1 MYFAPAYVLRAG
13 YAEVNRIGV
22 FLSSAMSGHKRLQ
35 MTRNIGII
43 AHIDAGKTTVTERIL
58 YYTGKSHKMGEVHNG
73 EAVMDWMEQEQ
84 ERGITITS
92 AVTTCLWHDHEIHLI
107 DTPGHV
113 DFTIEVERSLRVLDG
128 AIGVFCAVGGV
139 EPQSE
144 TVWHQADRYKIPKI
158 AFINK
163 MDRLGADF
171 AGVVDQMR
179 QKLGARPLVLQMP
192 IGMEADFAGVVDL
205 VRMKLVRWDESTLG
219 FVYELVDIPTEYV
232 QDAQAN
238 RTALV
243 ESLAEHDDAIMEKYL
258 ADEMLESRD
267 LLSAIRQATLT
278 LKLVPVLSG
287 SALKNKGI
295 QLLLDAI
302 VDFLPSPLDVPPIL
316 GQHPGTGEEQT
327 RPSSD
332 AKPFSGLAFKI
343 QMDQG
348 RKLTYVR
355 VYSGTVST
363 GDTIYN
369 VNRKQKEKVA
379 RIFQMHANKRERR
392 AKAGAGEIVAILG
405 LKSTRTGDS
414 ICDPEHP
421 ILLEHIEFY
430 EPVISIAIEPRTRA
444 DEEKTLQAL
453 EKLAEE
459 DPTFHSRQDPDT
471 GQTIL
476 SGMGE
481 LHLDVLVNRLLRE
494 YSVQVN
500 VGKPQ
505 VVYRETITAAIEA
518 EATFDREIAG
528 VPHFAQV
535 ELHLEPRPRGRGNRF
550 RQLVR
555 DGSIPDFFI
564 PAVEEGVME
573 SLESGVI
580 AGYPMVD
587 VEAAL
592 IGGTFRDQT
601 SSELAFKVAAS
612 NALQE
617 GCRKAQPELLEPIM
631 SVEVIVP
638 EEFTGEVINDL
649 TTRKGK
655 IEGVDSKRSVKII
668 DATVA
673 LSQMFGYSTSLRSA
687 SQGRAT
693 FTMQFSHFDRLV
705 EKKELYF

>member
-1 MYFAPAYVLRAG
+1 
-13 YAEVNRIGV
+13 
-22 FLSSAMSGHKRLQ
+22 MSERKRLQ
-35 MTRNIGII
+35 RTRNIGII

-73 EAVMDWMEQEQ
+73 EAVMDWMVQEQ

-92 AVTTCLWHDHEIHLI
+92 AVTTCLWRHHELHLI

-144 TVWHQADRYKIPKI
+144 TVWHQADKYRIPKI

-171 AGVVDQMR
+171 SGTVNQMR
-179 QKLGARPLVLQMP
+179 EKLGARPLLLQMP
-192 IGMEADFAGVVDL
+192 LGAEADFAGVIDL
-205 VRMKLVRWDESTLG
+205 LKMQAVRWDDSTLG
-219 FVYELVDIPTEYV
+219 LVYEFTPIPPEYV
-232 QDAQAN
+232 EDAKAN
-238 RTALV
+238 RTDLL
-243 ESLAEHDDAIMEKYL
+243 ESLAEVDDAIMEKYL
-258 ADEMLESRD
+258 ADDMLGPEQ
-267 LLSAIRQATLT
+267 LLPAIRQATLK
-278 LKLVPVLSG
+278 LDLVPVLCG

-302 VDFLPSPLDVPPIL
+302 VDLLPSPLDVPAVA
-316 GQHPGTGEEQT
+316 GHHPESGEDEI
-327 RPSSD
+327 RASSD
-332 AKPFSGLAFKI
+332 AEPFAGLAFKV

-355 VYSGTVST
+355 VYSGTVSA
-363 GDTIYN
+363 GSQVYN
-369 VNRKQKEKVA
+369 VNRNQKEKIA
-379 RIFQMHANKRERR
+379 RLFQMHANKREKR
-392 AKAGAGEIVAILG
+392 AKVGAGEIVAMVG
-405 LKSTRTGDS
+405 LKSTSTGDT

-430 EPVISIAIEPRTRA
+430 EPVISIAMEPRTRA
-444 DEEKTLQAL
+444 DEEKTLQSL

-459 DPTFHSRQDPDT
+459 DPTFHFRQDPDT
-471 GQTIL
+471 GQTII

-505 VVYRETITAAIEA
+505 VVYRETVTTAVEV
-518 EATFDREIAG
+518 ESTFDREIAG
-528 VPHFAQV
+528 VPHYGRV
-535 ELHLEPRPRGRGNRF
+535 ELHLEPRPRGKGNLF
-550 RQLVR
+550 RALVR
-555 DGSIPDFFI
+555 DGSIPESFI
-564 PAVEEGVME
+564 PAVEEGVIQ

-580 AGYPMVD
+580 AGYPIVD
-587 VEAAL
+587 VEVAV
-592 IGGTFRDQT
+592 IGGTFKEQT
-601 SSELAFKVAAS
+601 ASELAFKVAAS
-612 NALQE
+612 TALQE
-617 GCRKAQPELLEPIM
+617 GCRKAQPQLLEPIM
-631 SVEVIVP
+631 SVEIIVP

-649 TTRKGK
+649 NVRKGK
-655 IEGVDSKRSVKII
+655 IEGVHSKRSVKII
-668 DATVA
+668 RATVA
-673 LSQMFGYSTSLRSA
+673 LSQMFGYSTALRSA

-693 FTMQFSHFDRLV
+693 FTMQFSHFDTLV
-705 EKKELYF
+705 EKKELYL

>member
-1 MYFAPAYVLRAG
+1 
-13 YAEVNRIGV
+13 
-22 FLSSAMSGHKRLQ
+22 MSERKRLQ
-35 MTRNIGII
+35 RTRNIGII

-73 EAVMDWMEQEQ
+73 EAVMDWMVQEQ

-92 AVTTCLWHDHEIHLI
+92 AVTTCLWRHHELHLI

-144 TVWHQADRYKIPKI
+144 TVWHQADKYRIPKI

-171 AGVVDQMR
+171 SGTVNQMR
-179 QKLGARPLVLQMP
+179 EKLGARPLLLQMP
-192 IGMEADFAGVVDL
+192 LGAEADFAGVIDL
-205 VRMKLVRWDESTLG
+205 LKMQAVRWDDSTLG
-219 FVYELVDIPTEYV
+219 LVYEFTPIPPEYV
-232 QDAQAN
+232 EDAKAN
-238 RTALV
+238 RTDLL
-243 ESLAEHDDAIMEKYL
+243 ESLAEVDDAIMEKYL
-258 ADEMLESRD
+258 ADDMLGPEQ
-267 LLSAIRQATLT
+267 LLPAIRQATLK
-278 LKLVPVLSG
+278 LDLVPVLCG

-302 VDFLPSPLDVPPIL
+302 VDLLPSPLDVPAVA
-316 GQHPGTGEEQT
+316 GHHPESGEDEI
-327 RPSSD
+327 RASSD
-332 AKPFSGLAFKI
+332 AEPFAGLAFKV

-355 VYSGTVST
+355 VYSGTVSA
-363 GDTIYN
+363 GSQVYN
-369 VNRKQKEKVA
+369 VNRNQKEKIA
-379 RIFQMHANKRERR
+379 RLFQMHANKREKR
-392 AKAGAGEIVAILG
+392 AKVGAGEIVAMVG
-405 LKSTRTGDS
+405 LKSTSTGDT

-430 EPVISIAIEPRTRA
+430 EPVISIAMEPRTRA
-444 DEEKTLQAL
+444 DEEKTLQSL

-459 DPTFHSRQDPDT
+459 DPTFHFRQDPDT
-471 GQTIL
+471 GQTII

-505 VVYRETITAAIEA
+505 VVYRETVTTAVEV
-518 EATFDREIAG
+518 ESTFDREIAG
-528 VPHFAQV
+528 VPHYGRV
-535 ELHLEPRPRGRGNRF
+535 ELHLEPRPRGKGNLF
-550 RQLVR
+550 RALVR
-555 DGSIPDFFI
+555 DGSIPESFI
-564 PAVEEGVME
+564 PAVEEGVIQ

-580 AGYPMVD
+580 AGYPIVD
-587 VEAAL
+587 VEVAV
-592 IGGTFRDQT
+592 IGGTFKEQT
-601 SSELAFKVAAS
+601 ASELAFKVAAS
-612 NALQE
+612 TALQE
-617 GCRKAQPELLEPIM
+617 GCRKAQPQLLEPIM
-631 SVEVIVP
+631 SVEIIVP

-649 TTRKGK
+649 NARKGK
-655 IEGVDSKRSVKII
+655 IEGVHSKRSVKII
-668 DATVA
+668 RATVA
-673 LSQMFGYSTSLRSA
+673 LSQMFGYSTALRSA

-693 FTMQFSHFDRLV
+693 FTMQFSHFDTLV
-705 EKKELYF
+705 EKKELYL

>member
-1 MYFAPAYVLRAG
+1 
-13 YAEVNRIGV
+13 
-22 FLSSAMSGHKRLQ
+22 MSERKRLQ
-35 MTRNIGII
+35 RTRNIGII

-73 EAVMDWMEQEQ
+73 EAVMDWMVQEQ

-92 AVTTCLWHDHEIHLI
+92 AVTTCLWRHHELHLI

-144 TVWHQADRYKIPKI
+144 TVWHQADKYRIPKI

-171 AGVVDQMR
+171 SGTVNQMR
-179 QKLGARPLVLQMP
+179 EKLGARPLLLQMP
-192 IGMEADFAGVVDL
+192 LGAEADFAGVIDL
-205 VRMKLVRWDESTLG
+205 LKMQAVRWDDSTLG
-219 FVYELVDIPTEYV
+219 LVYEFTPIPPEYV
-232 QDAQAN
+232 EDAKAN
-238 RTALV
+238 RTDLL
-243 ESLAEHDDAIMEKYL
+243 ESLAEVDDAIMEKYL
-258 ADEMLESRD
+258 ADDMLGPEQ
-267 LLSAIRQATLT
+267 LLPAIRQATLK
-278 LKLVPVLSG
+278 LDLVPVLCG

-302 VDFLPSPLDVPPIL
+302 VDLLPSPLDVPAVA
-316 GQHPGTGEEQT
+316 GHHPESGKDEI
-327 RPSSD
+327 RASSD
-332 AKPFSGLAFKI
+332 AEPFAGLAFKV

-355 VYSGTVST
+355 VYSGTVSA
-363 GDTIYN
+363 GSQVYN
-369 VNRKQKEKVA
+369 VNRNQKEKIA

-392 AKAGAGEIVAILG
+392 AKVGAGEIVAMVG
-405 LKSTRTGDS
+405 LKSTSTGDT

-430 EPVISIAIEPRTRA
+430 EPVISIAMEPRTRA
-444 DEEKTLQAL
+444 DEEKTLQSL

-459 DPTFHSRQDPDT
+459 DPTFHFRQDPDT
-471 GQTIL
+471 GQTII

-505 VVYRETITAAIEA
+505 VVYRETVTTAVEVQS
-518 EATFDREIAG
+518 TFDREIAG
-528 VPHFAQV
+528 VPHYGRV
-535 ELHLEPRPRGRGNRF
+535 ELHLEPRPRGKGNLF
-550 RQLVR
+550 RALVR
-555 DGSIPDFFI
+555 DGSIPESFI
-564 PAVEEGVME
+564 PAVEEGVIQ

-580 AGYPMVD
+580 AGYPIVD
-587 VEAAL
+587 VEVAV
-592 IGGTFRDQT
+592 IGGTFKEQT
-601 SSELAFKVAAS
+601 ASELAFKVAAS
-612 NALQE
+612 TALQE
-617 GCRKAQPELLEPIM
+617 GCRKAQPQLLEPIM
-631 SVEVIVP
+631 SVEIIVP

-649 TTRKGK
+649 NVRKGK
-655 IEGVDSKRSVKII
+655 IEGVHSKRSVKII
-668 DATVA
+668 RATVA
-673 LSQMFGYSTSLRSA
+673 LSQMFGYSTALRSA

-693 FTMQFSHFDRLV
+693 FTMQFSHFDTLV
-705 EKKELYF
+705 EKKELYL

>member
-1 MYFAPAYVLRAG
+1 
-13 YAEVNRIGV
+13 
-22 FLSSAMSGHKRLQ
+22 MSERKRLQ
-35 MTRNIGII
+35 RTRNIGII

-73 EAVMDWMEQEQ
+73 EAFMDWMEQEQ

-92 AVTTCLWHDHEIHLI
+92 AVTTCLWRDNELHLI

-144 TVWHQADRYKIPKI
+144 TVWHQADKHRIPKI

-171 AGVVDQMR
+171 PGAVDQMR
-179 QKLGARPLVLQMP
+179 DKLGARPIILQIPM
-192 IGMEADFAGVVDL
+192 GSEADFVGVIDL
-205 VRMKLVRWDESTLG
+205 LRMEAVLWDESTLG
-219 FVYELVDIPTEYV
+219 LAYEFTAIPPEYEE
-232 QDAQAN
+232 QAKAN
-238 RTALV
+238 RTELL
-243 ESLAEHDDAIMEKYL
+243 ESLAEFDDTIMERYL
-258 ADEMLESRD
+258 ADEVLEQED
-267 LLSAIRQATLT
+267 LLPAIRQATLK
-278 LKLVPVLSG
+278 LKMVPVLCG

-302 VDFLPSPLDVPPIL
+302 VDFLPSPLDVPAVV
-316 GQHPGTGEEQT
+316 GHHPETGEKET
-327 RPSSD
+327 RASSD
-332 AKPFSGLAFKI
+332 NEPFAGIAFKI

-355 VYSGTVST
+355 VYSGTVSA
-363 GDTIYN
+363 GAEVYN
-369 VNRKQKEKVA
+369 VNRKQREKVA

-392 AKAGAGEIVAILG
+392 AKVGAGEIVAMVG
-405 LKSTRTGDS
+405 LKSTTTGDT
-414 ICDPEHP
+414 ICAPNRP

-430 EPVISIAIEPRTRA
+430 EPVISIAMEPRTRA
-444 DEEKTLQAL
+444 DEDKTLQSL

-459 DPTFHSRQDPDT
+459 DPTFHFRQDPDT
-471 GQTIL
+471 GQTII

-481 LHLDVLVNRLLRE
+481 LHLDILVNRLLRE

-505 VVYRETITAAIEA
+505 VVYRETITKAAEA
-518 EATFDREIAG
+518 ESSFDREIAG
-528 VPHFAQV
+528 VLHYAQV
-535 ELHLEPRPRGRGNRF
+535 ELHLEPRPRGKGNLF
-550 RQLVR
+550 RELVR
-555 DGSIPDFFI
+555 DGSLPNSLV

-573 SLESGVI
+573 SLASGVI

-587 VEAAL
+587 VEVAV
-592 IGGTFRDQT
+592 IGGIYKEQT
-601 SSELAFKVAAS
+601 ASELAFKVAAS
-612 NALQE
+612 TALQE
-617 GCRKAQPELLEPIM
+617 GCRKAQPQLIEPIM

-649 TTRKGK
+649 SMRKGK
-655 IEGVDSKRSVKII
+655 IEGVHTRRSVKII
-668 DATVA
+668 HATMA
-673 LSQMFGYSTSLRSA
+673 LSQMFGYSTALRSA

-693 FTMQFSHFDRLV
+693 FTMQFSHFDSLV
-705 EKKELYF
+705 EKKELFF

>member
-1 MYFAPAYVLRAG
+1 
-13 YAEVNRIGV
+13 
-22 FLSSAMSGHKRLQ
+22 MSERKRLQ
-35 MTRNIGII
+35 RTRNIGII

-73 EAVMDWMEQEQ
+73 EAFMDWMEQEQ

-92 AVTTCLWHDHEIHLI
+92 AVTTCLWRDNELHLI

-144 TVWHQADRYKIPKI
+144 TVWHQADKHRIPKI

-171 AGVVDQMR
+171 PGAVDQMR
-179 QKLGARPLVLQMP
+179 DKLGARPIILQIPM
-192 IGMEADFAGVVDL
+192 GSEADFVGVIDL
-205 VRMKLVRWDESTLG
+205 LRMEAVLWDESTLG
-219 FVYELVDIPTEYV
+219 LAYEFTAIPPEY
-232 QDAQAN
+232 QEQAEAN
-238 RTALV
+238 RTELL
-243 ESLAEHDDAIMEKYL
+243 ESLAEFDDTIMERYL
-258 ADEMLESRD
+258 ADEVLEQED
-267 LLSAIRQATLT
+267 LLPAIRQATLK
-278 LKLVPVLSG
+278 LKMVPVLCG

-302 VDFLPSPLDVPPIL
+302 VDFLPSPLDVPAVV
-316 GQHPGTGEEQT
+316 GHHPETGEKET
-327 RPSSD
+327 RASSD
-332 AKPFSGLAFKI
+332 NEPFAGIAFKI

-355 VYSGTVST
+355 VYSGTVSA
-363 GDTIYN
+363 GAEVYN
-369 VNRKQKEKVA
+369 VNRKQREKVA

-392 AKAGAGEIVAILG
+392 AKVGAGEIVAMVG
-405 LKSTRTGDS
+405 LKSTTTGDT
-414 ICDPEHP
+414 ICAPNRP

-430 EPVISIAIEPRTRA
+430 EPVISIAMEPRTRA
-444 DEEKTLQAL
+444 DEDKTLQSL

-459 DPTFHSRQDPDT
+459 DPTFHFRQDPDT
-471 GQTIL
+471 GQTII

-481 LHLDVLVNRLLRE
+481 LHLDILVNRLLRE

-505 VVYRETITAAIEA
+505 VVYRETITKAAEA
-518 EATFDREIAG
+518 ESSFDREIAG
-528 VPHFAQV
+528 VLHYAQV
-535 ELHLEPRPRGRGNRF
+535 ELHLEPRPRGKGNLF
-550 RQLVR
+550 RELVR
-555 DGSIPDFFI
+555 DGSLPNSLV

-573 SLESGVI
+573 SLASGVI

-587 VEAAL
+587 VEVAV
-592 IGGTFRDQT
+592 IGGIYKEQT
-601 SSELAFKVAAS
+601 ASELAFKVAAS
-612 NALQE
+612 TALQE
-617 GCRKAQPELLEPIM
+617 GCRKAQPQLIEPIM

-649 TTRKGK
+649 SMRKGK
-655 IEGVDSKRSVKII
+655 IEGVHTRRSVKII
-668 DATVA
+668 HATMA
-673 LSQMFGYSTSLRSA
+673 LSQMFGYSTALRSA

-693 FTMQFSHFDRLV
+693 FTMQFSHFDSLV
-705 EKKELYF
+705 EKKELFF

>member
-1 MYFAPAYVLRAG
+1 M
-13 YAEVNRIGV
+13 I
-22 FLSSAMSGHKRLQ
+22 MSGVKRLQ
-35 MTRNIGII
+35 KTRNIGII

-92 AVTTCLWHDHEIHLI
+92 AVTTCLWRDNELHLI

-144 TVWHQADRYKIPKI
+144 TVWHQADKYRVPKI

-171 AGVVDQMR
+171 SGAVDQMR
-179 QKLGARPLVLQMP
+179 NKLGARPLVLQIP
-192 IGMEADFAGVVDL
+192 IGSEADFAGVIDL
-205 VRMKLVRWDESTLG
+205 LRMQAVLWDDSTLG
-219 FVYELVDIPTEYV
+219 LDYEFTNIPPEYEE
-232 QDAQAN
+232 QAKAN
-238 RTALV
+238 RTELLEA
-243 ESLAEHDDAIMEKYL
+243 LAELNDTIMEKYL
-258 ADEMLESRD
+258 ADEVLESED
-267 LLSAIRQATLT
+267 LLPVIRQATL
-278 LKLVPVLSG
+278 KLQMVPVLCG

-302 VDFLPSPLDVPPIL
+302 VDFLPSPLDVPAVAGL
-316 GQHPGTGEEQT
+316 HPETGEKET
-327 RPSSD
+327 RTSSD
-332 AKPFSGLAFKI
+332 NEPFAGLAFKI

-355 VYSGTVST
+355 VYSGTVSA
-363 GDTIYN
+363 GAEVYN
-369 VNRKQKEKVA
+369 VNRKQIEKVA

-392 AKAGAGEIVAILG
+392 AKAGAGEIVAMVG
-405 LKSTRTGDS
+405 LKSTTTGDT
-414 ICDPEHP
+414 ICAPNRP

-430 EPVISIAIEPRTRA
+430 EPVISIAMEARTRA
-444 DEEKTLQAL
+444 DEDKTLQSL

-459 DPTFHSRQDPDT
+459 DPTFNFRQDPDT
-471 GQTIL
+471 GQTII

-481 LHLDVLVNRLLRE
+481 LHLDILVNRLLRE

-505 VVYRETITAAIEA
+505 VVYRETITKSAEA
-518 EATFDREIAG
+518 ESSFDREIAG
-528 VPHFAQV
+528 VLHYAKV
-535 ELHLEPRPRGRGNRF
+535 ELHLEPRPRGKGNLF
-550 RQLVR
+550 RELVR
-555 DGSIPDFFI
+555 DGSLPKSLI
-564 PAVEEGVME
+564 PAVEEGVLE

-580 AGYPMVD
+580 AGYPLVD
-587 VEAAL
+587 VEVAV
-592 IGGTFRDQT
+592 IGGIYKEQ
-601 SSELAFKVAAS
+601 SGSELAFKVAAS
-612 NALQE
+612 TALQE
-617 GCRKAQPELLEPIM
+617 GCRKAQPQLLEPIM
-631 SVEVIVP
+631 SVEIIVP

-649 TTRKGK
+649 NIRKGK
-655 IEGVDSKRSVKII
+655 IEGVHTRRSVKII
-668 DATVA
+668 HATVA
-673 LSQMFGYSTSLRSA
+673 LSQMFGYSTALRSA

-693 FTMQFSHFDRLV
+693 FTMQFSHFDSLV
-705 EKKELYF
+705 EKKELFF